1 MCGVIGIIGT
11 PNSVYSSALSETFNG
26 LLALQHRGQDAAGLY
41 FVHNDGQTG
50 EVNKRL
56 GRVSSLL
63 GGQSIQG
70 VRSSM
75 CLGHTRYSTIG
86 DNHLRN
92 VQPMCETQP
101 FEMSMVH
108 NGNLVNYHA
117 LVRDWEQTHSTI
129 QSSNDAEI
137 LLKIWAEHLKNS
149 MRDATFTFASAI
161 QATQEVMQVTDGG
174 YAVLVLMPSEGLLA
188 FRDPHGIRPL
198 VLGQKQDGEGIRYC
212 LASETTALSVLGFQ
226 YLRDVEPGELIW
238 IDVHGKI
245 HSAQCCQV
253 VQSRSTCMF
262 EWVYFAAQDS
272 VLDGRTVYST
282 RLELGRRL
290 GRSIQDQ
297 LTMLEWQPDVVCPI
311 PDTSRPAALGV
322 SEIVQIPY
330 REVFLKN
337 VDVQRS
343 FILNSPQERAQAVR
357 SKISPIVSEIAGRD
371 ILLVDDSL
379 VRGTTSQNVVS
390 LLRQHGARRVGLVV
404 ACPPI
409 QYPCLYGID
418 FPNPTELIAANKT
431 QDEIAAQLNLDFLFY
446 LDVSD
451 LYETLG
457 NGICR
462 GCLTG
467 SYPTKMAG
475 QQEFVERR
483 VLKSL

>member
-11 PNSVYSSALSETFNG
+11 PSNVYASALSETFNG

-41 FVHNDGQTG
+41 FVQNDGQTG

-56 GRVSSLL
+56 GRVAELL
-63 GGQSIQG
+63 DGQSIQG

-86 DNHLRN
+86 ENHLRN
-92 VQPMCETQP
+92 VQPMTETRP

-108 NGNLVNYHA
+108 NGNLVNYHT
-117 LVRDWEQTHSTI
+117 LVRDWEQMHPPI

-137 LLKIWAEHLKNS
+137 LLKMWAEHLSKS
-149 MRDATFTFASAI
+149 MMGSAFSFALAV
-161 QATQEVMQVTDGG
+161 QATQEIMQMADGG
-174 YAVLVLMPSEGLLA
+174 YAVLVLMPNEGLMA

-198 VLGQKQDGEGIRYC
+198 VFGQKIDNDGMRYC
-212 LASETTALSVLGFQ
+212 FASETTALSVLGFQ

-238 IDVHGKI
+238 IDVQGNVRT
-245 HSAQCCQV
+245 AQCGKLAK
-253 VQSRSTCMF
+253 SRSTCMF

-290 GRSIQDQ
+290 GRTIQEQ
-297 LTMLEWQPDVVCPI
+297 LKMLDWQPDVVCPI

-322 SEIVQIPY
+322 SEIIQIPY

-357 SKISPIVSEIAGRD
+357 SKISPIVSEIEGRD

-409 QYPCLYGID
+409 QHPCLYGID
-418 FPNPTELIAANKT
+418 FPNPKELIASNKT
-431 QDEIAAQLNLDFLFY
+431 WDDITAQLNLDFLSY

-451 LYETLG
+451 LYGTLG
-457 NGICR
+457 SAICR
-462 GCLTG
+462 GCITG
-467 SYPTKMAG
+467 EYPTKMAG
-475 QQEFVERR
+475 QAEFVERR
-483 VLKSL
+483 VLKSP